1 MFCLFQNENFEKR
14 KYLPNSCSEQRSQ
27 EDCKQ
32 VSKIDLCW
40 WIIYPLILGPLYIT
54 MAFMQISF
62 RRRKSICLQCA
73 TLIMALTFQTIS
85 LEAVVPALSMSANLA
100 DISFLILRD
109 LHLAV
114 FTVVWKESRWQ
125 YWTLAI
131 CILWGNLALQ
141 YILLSINTTVLKYT
155 KSYKN

>member
-1 MFCLFQNENFEKR
+1 
-14 KYLPNSCSEQRSQ
+14 
-27 EDCKQ
+27 
-32 VSKIDLCW
+32 
-40 WIIYPLILGPLYIT
+40 
-54 MAFMQISF
+54 MQISF

-114 FTVVWKESRWQ
+114 FTVV
-125 YWTLAI
+125 
-131 CILWGNLALQ
+131 
-141 YILLSINTTVLKYT
+141 
-155 KSYKN
+155 